1 MEFLIQRDNLYA
13 IMQAASQIVESSSDE
28 NAPIAGHVLLE
39 RQDDNLVL
47 WATGLQMELRQIVPC
62 NFSTDAPVRMTVSAQ
77 RLTSICQYL
86 PDGSEM
92 RFLPGDEKS
101 ETPETLFR
109 VTSGATQYR
118 VASLDPQDY
127 ALLERQ
133 EGSVQLQLDWTDL
146 HFLFSKASV
155 CMGKTDHRHY
165 LCAMLLEFYP
175 DRVRAVSTDTHRM
188 AICDRQL
195 EETPVG
201 LDGENPQQLILSRK
215 AVEKM
220 QNFAPKQGPVGIEA
234 NANYVAF
241 SDDTRRFVCRLV
253 EGKYPNYP
261 EVFPEVEGQASLQI
275 DRVELQSGLAR
286 VGSILHADKGDTSRV
301 VFDVNPRR
309 LDISATNSLNER
321 SESTLPAEY
330 SGKAMTISFSMK
342 YMKEVVDMLDS
353 EQALLYFSA
362 MDKGCVIK
370 PDGAGSFR
378 YLIMPL
384 RV

>member
-1 MEFLIQRDNLYA
+1 MRI
-13 IMQAASQIVESSSDE
+13 
-28 NAPIAGHVLLE
+28 APITGHVLLE

-62 NFSTDAPVRMTVSAQ
+62 NFSTDAPVRMTASAQ
-77 RLTSICQYL
+77 RLTNICQYL

-92 RFLPGDEKS
+92 RFLPGEETGDENK
-101 ETPETLFR
+101 ETPENLFR

-127 ALLERQ
+127 ALLDRQ
-133 EGSVQLQLDWTDL
+133 EGSVHLQLDWTDL
-146 HFLFSKASV
+146 HFLFSKASI

-195 EETPVG
+195 EETPAG

-220 QNFAPKQGPVGIEA
+220 QNFAPKQGPVSIEA
-234 NANYVAF
+234 NENYVAF

-261 EVFPEVEGQASLQI
+261 EVFPDVDGQAPLQI

-286 VGSILHADKGDTSRV
+286 VGSILHVREGGKPDRV
-301 VFDVNPRR
+301 IFNVNPRR
-309 LDISATNSLNER
+309 LDLSATNSLNER

-330 SGKAMTISFSMK
+330 SGKAMTISFSMT

-362 MDKGCVIK
+362 MDKGSVIK
-370 PDGAGSFR
+370 PDGVGMFR